1 MKGYNMNEIIKWSIT
16 AITIAMAAVI
26 IVMLLLQTQRKIR
39 EDVAEEIYREQE
51 VHKAIHDFYSVE
63 ADLKQ
68 HLRDDGFIQP
78 KSGSEEHY
86 QRWKA
91 EREKREP

>member
-1 MKGYNMNEIIKWSIT
+1 MILT
-16 AITIAMAAVI
+16 TIAVSKTYKRNESKRDKEILNAA
-26 IVMLLLQTQRKIR
+26 
-39 EDVAEEIYREQE
+39 A
-51 VHKAIHDFYSVE
+51 DFYRIE

-78 KSGSEEHY
+78 QPGSEEHF